1 MAAVGVDADLKVVF
15 KTGGTG
21 ILQSLAITATVDC
34 GASWRGRPE
43 ESGVVGQ
50 WPGGGVKEAA
60 VEAAVEPAVAAMLV
74 VSSGD
79 QGFSLVA
86 PCSARPDPTTT
97 QVLAGLCG
105 T

>member
-1 MAAVGVDADLKVVF
+1 
-15 KTGGTG
+15 
-21 ILQSLAITATVDC
+21 
-34 GASWRGRPE
+34 
-43 ESGVVGQ
+43 
-50 WPGGGVKEAA
+50 VKEAA